1 MVPHP
6 LPSAWPARISG
17 ASSRTCKRG
26 AASCDASGATG
37 GGMADPRAHV
47 LRLLAMRHAI
57 ASEPSA
63 RYNTTAA
70 QRDRI
75 IWRLQHG
82 PATRD
87 TRTRECDAPSVTKRI
102 SELRR
107 MGWPIVGH
115 WAYEGAS
122 DGSANAATLY
132 SLAVIDTPQRDLFG
146 TE

>member
-1 MVPHP
+1 VGNPTK
-6 LPSAWPARISG
+6 PARHRP
-17 ASSRTCKRG
+17 APDG
-26 AASCDASGATG
+26 AASRDASGATG
-37 GGMADPRAHV
+37 GGMADTRAHA

-75 IWRLQHG
+75 IRRLQHG

-87 TRTRECDAPSVTKRI
+87 TLARECYVPCITKRI

-107 MGWPIVGH
+107 MGWPIAGH
-115 WAYEGAS
+115 WAYEGAP

-132 SLAVIDTPQRDLFG
+132 SLAVIDTAQRDLFA